1 MAASSGR
8 ESRFRST
15 GPHSTIMRKLILKS
29 SLSPGDIVMLTAAVR
44 DLHRCYPN
52 QFVTDAHTTCAAFW
66 ANNPYLIPL
75 SEDERKVEV
84 IDCHYPLIDRCNEA
98 PYHCIHGYIEFL
110 NDYLD
115 LQIKPTEFRGDI
127 HFSDEEKSWYS
138 QVHELAGQD
147 IPFWIVAAGGKYDV
161 TIKWWQTQ
169 RYQKVVDHFR
179 GKVLFV
185 QVGELAHQHPRLDGV
200 VDLRGKTDLRQL
212 VRLIYHAQ
220 GVICPVTCLM
230 HLAA

>member
-1 MAASSGR
+1 
-8 ESRFRST
+8 
-15 GPHSTIMRKLILKS
+15 
-29 SLSPGDIVMLTAAVR
+29 
-44 DLHRCYPN
+44 
-52 QFVTDAHTTCAAFW
+52 
-66 ANNPYLIPL
+66 
-75 SEDERKVEV
+75 
-84 IDCHYPLIDRCNEA
+84 
-98 PYHCIHGYIEFL
+98 
-110 NDYLD
+110 
-115 LQIKPTEFRGDI
+115 
-127 HFSDEEKSWYS
+127 KSWYF

-230 HLAA
+230 HLAAAIETKPGAPPNRACVVVAGGREAVHWEAYPHHQFIHTVGALPCCANGGCWRSRTRPLGDGDERDRPQQLCLDVVSDLP